1 MALKP
6 PITISSADLER
17 IESVLGS
24 ASSKRLP
31 VLDQL
36 REELDRAK
44 IVEPEDMPPGII
56 TMNSSARCVDETSG
70 KEYHFT
76 LVYPSDANVD
86 QNRVSILSPMG
97 SAMLGLAKGQS
108 IEWELPGGRKLKLRV
123 LEVTYQPESEGEYS
137 R

>member
-1 MALKP
+1 MTAKP
-6 PITISSADLER
+6 PITISSSDLER
-17 IESVLGS
+17 IESVLDS
-24 ASSKRLP
+24 SYSKRHP
-31 VLDQL
+31 ALDQL
-36 REELDRAK
+36 RDELDRAN

-56 TMNSSARCVDETSG
+56 TMNSSARCVDEMSG

-97 SAMLGLAKGQS
+97 SAMLGLAEGQS
-108 IEWELPGGRKLKLRV
+108 IDWELPGGRKLKLRV
-123 LEVTYQPESEGEYS
+123 LAVTYQPEAEGEYD

>member
-1 MALKP
+1 MAIKL

-44 IVEPEDMPPGII
+44 IVEPEDMP
-56 TMNSSARCVDETSG
+56 
-70 KEYHFT
+70 
-76 LVYPSDANVD
+76 
-86 QNRVSILSPMG
+86 
-97 SAMLGLAKGQS
+97 
-108 IEWELPGGRKLKLRV
+108 
-123 LEVTYQPESEGEYS
+123 
-137 R
+137 

>member
-1 MALKP
+1 MAMKP
-6 PITISSADLER
+6 PITISSTDLDR
-17 IESVLGS
+17 IESVLDS
-24 ASSKRLP
+24 SSSKRLP
-31 VLDQL
+31 ALDQL

-44 IVEPEDMPPGII
+44 IVEPENMPPGVI
-56 TMNSSARCVDETSG
+56 TMNSSARCVDEKSN

-97 SAMLGLAKGQS
+97 SAMLGLAEGQS
-108 IEWELPGGRKLKLRV
+108 IEWELPGGRQLKLRV
-123 LEVTYQPESEGEYS
+123 LEVTYQPEAEGEYD

>member
-1 MALKP
+1 MKP
-6 PITISSADLER
+6 PITISSTDLDR
-17 IESVLGS
+17 IESVLDS
-24 ASSKRLP
+24 SSSKRLP
-31 VLDQL
+31 ALDQL

-44 IVEPEDMPPGII
+44 IVEPENMPPGVI
-56 TMNSSARCVDETSG
+56 TMNSSARCVDEKSN

-97 SAMLGLAKGQS
+97 SAMLGLAEGQS
-108 IEWELPGGRKLKLRV
+108 IEWELPGGRQLKLRV
-123 LEVTYQPESEGEYS
+123 LEVTYQPEAEGEYD

>member
-1 MALKP
+1 MAIKP
-6 PITISSADLER
+6 PITISSTDLER
-17 IESVLGS
+17 IESVLDS
-24 ASSKRLP
+24 SSSKRLP
-31 VLDQL
+31 ALDQL

-44 IVEPEDMPPGII
+44 IVEPENMPPGII
-56 TMNSSARCVDETSG
+56 TMNSSARCVDEKSN

-76 LVYPSDANVD
+76 LVYPSGANVD

-97 SAMLGLAKGQS
+97 SAMLGLAEGQS

-123 LEVTYQPESEGEYS
+123 LAVTYQPEAEGKYD